1 MQKLCAIILISS
13 LAKTSCDCV
22 APVQEPVLPRFDKV
36 TRNPEYQS
44 IAQLPGFSGVYSTLH
59 KLSDGEQRHS
69 TATKIPSPPEETT
82 RE

>member
-1 MQKLCAIILISS
+1 
-13 LAKTSCDCV
+13 
-22 APVQEPVLPRFDKV
+22 VLPRFDKV